1 MITNWTEHGYVGR
14 LYYSSI
20 FQNSRKSPSH
30 LKKNLFLKECF
41 KMLILAFEPNS
52 AYTVSLNFN
61 FSHATRQETS
71 DGSVFGNWIL
81 CDQKSMQKKV

>member
-1 MITNWTEHGYVGR
+1 
-14 LYYSSI
+14 
-20 FQNSRKSPSH
+20 
-30 LKKNLFLKECF
+30 
-41 KMLILAFEPNS
+41 MLILAFEPNS
-52 AYTVSLNFN
+52 AYTVSLNCN